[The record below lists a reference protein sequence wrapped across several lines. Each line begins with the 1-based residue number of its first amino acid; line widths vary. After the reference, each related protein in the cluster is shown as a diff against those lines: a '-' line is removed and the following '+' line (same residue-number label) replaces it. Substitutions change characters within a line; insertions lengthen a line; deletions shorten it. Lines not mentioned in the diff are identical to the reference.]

1 MLLTYYRSGYASC
14 LEGDMNKK
22 GETSSTTVF
31 VGLGVLA
38 LLAAAFFAFDVG
50 GPTLEDVAATVEV
63 DVAAT
68 TGAAADAAEA
78 AAATAE
84 AETCYITPLEQY
96 SNVGVRRLP
105 EVTETN
111 LIRALYRGDRLQA
124 IGHNGRTANVD
135 RWWLV
140 DLGDEEYAWV
150 NSSVV
155 EEITEFSCALLEQ
168 VPGS

>member
-1 MLLTYYRSGYASC
+1 
-14 LEGDMNKK
+14 MNKK

-31 VGLGVLA
+31 IGLGILA
-38 LLAAAFFAFDVG
+38 LLAAAFFAFDLP
-50 GPTLEDVAATVEV
+50 GPSQADVEATVAA

-68 TGAAADAAEA
+68 TDAETA

-84 AETCYITPLEQY
+84 AEICTITPLEQY
-96 SNVGVRRLP
+96 SNVGVRKSP

-111 LIRALYRGDRLQA
+111 LIRALYRGDELQA
-124 IGHNGRTANVD
+124 IGHNGHTANVD

-150 NSSVV
+150 HSSVV
-155 EEITEFSCALLEQ
+155 EEITEFSCAQLEQ

>member
-1 MLLTYYRSGYASC
+1 
-14 LEGDMNKK
+14 MNKK

-31 VGLGVLA
+31 VGLGILA
-38 LLAAAFFAFDVG
+38 LLAAAFFAFDLS
-50 GPTLEDVAATVEV
+50 GPSQGDAIAEADLAGTVEADVAATVE
-63 DVAAT
+63 
-68 TGAAADAAEA
+68 AAENT
-78 AAATAE
+78 AATAE
-84 AETCYITPLEQY
+84 ATACYITPLEQY
-96 SNVGVRRLP
+96 SSVGVRKSP
-105 EVTETN
+105 GVAETN
-111 LIRALYRGDRLQA
+111 LIRALYRGDQLQA

-155 EEITEFSCALLEQ
+155 EEVTEFSCALLEQ

>member
-1 MLLTYYRSGYASC
+1 MS
-14 LEGDMNKK
+14 KK
-22 GETSSTTVF
+22 GETSSATVF
-31 VGLGVLA
+31 VGLGVL
-38 LLAAAFFAFDVG
+38 LSLMAAGFFALNLD
-50 GPTLEDVAATVEV
+50 GPSQADLAATVEV
-63 DVAAT
+63 DVSATRAAAAAEEAAT
-68 TGAAADAAEA
+68 
-78 AAATAE
+78 ATAE
-84 AETCYITPLEQY
+84 AMICTITPLAQY
-96 SNVGVRRLP
+96 ANVGVRKSP

-111 LIRALYRGDRLQA
+111 LIRALYRGDELQA
-124 IGHNGRTANVD
+124 IGHNGRTVNVD